1 MSERGAKGWLAAR
14 RVGGEGQEEGTA
26 SSSSALGGTL
36 TSSTLLD
43 ETLRGQVGPCGV
55 CGPRLLNSE
64 GLSARAVTAGS
75 LRAPFDGAVAR
86 TLGSCD
92 APAFRLDIIDS
103 STTSGAI
110 FGKQRSVHRSRSS

>member
-14 RVGGEGQEEGTA
+14 RVEGEGQEEGTA

-55 CGPRLLNSE
+55 CGPRLQ